1 MLRNLMFV
9 GMAVVAVA
17 IGVPAVHNANPDL
30 LPGVAEAALGRKAAQ
45 DIPEL
50 AMLAR
55 PTEMA
60 TGRRVRLEPDGRGH
74 FIGDFRVNGRAV
86 EAMIDTGAS
95 VVALNLSTARRIG
108 VTVSPADFK
117 QSVNTANGTIKAAPT
132 TISRLEIGGIVVRDV
147 QAVVLEDKALSGT
160 LIGMSFLNGL
170 RRYQVENGRLLLE
183 Q

>member
-17 IGVPAVHNANPDL
+17 IGVPALHNANPDL
-30 LPGVAEAALGRKAAQ
+30 LPGVAEAALGKNAAR

-50 AMLAR
+50 AMLAS
-55 PTEMA
+55 PPEMA
-60 TGRRVRLEPDGRGH
+60 TGRRVRLDPDGRGH
-74 FIGDFRVNGRAV
+74 FIGDFRLNGRAV

-95 VVALNLSTARRIG
+95 VVAINLSTARRIG
-108 VTVSPADFK
+108 VTVSPADFR

-147 QAVVLEDKALSGT
+147 QAVVLDDRALSGT
-160 LIGMSFLNGL
+160 LVGMSFLKGL
-170 RRYQVENGRLLLE
+170 RRFQVENGRLLLE